1 MQEQPF
7 PNIPVVAIF
16 PDDAAA
22 RTAIAQTGAEVM
34 RLPSP
39 RVAFLRPAQ
48 GLVERLYAAG
58 AGLVIT

>member
-1 MQEQPF
+1 MQEKPF
-7 PNIPVVAIF
+7 PVIPIVAIF
-16 PDDAAA
+16 SSEAAA
-22 RTAIAQTGAEVM
+22 RAAIAETGAEVL

-39 RVAFLRPAQ
+39 GVAFLRPAQ